1 MLTGPK
7 DSPHWDALLDEAAA
21 LGAVGTLSLFEDDPA
36 RAETFACE
44 AAGLYLDY
52 SKNRLS
58 ARALQALLALAEDL
72 RLPALRD
79 RMLRG
84 ERINVTEDRAVLH
97 TALRAPAEGEL
108 WVDGVD
114 VIALATAER
123 ERLLAFV
130 ERVHRGEHRG
140 ASGRA
145 LSTVVNIG
153 IGGSDLGPSMAV
165 EALRAYW
172 LPARRSFFV
181 SNVDGQHLADVLK
194 EIDPATTLF
203 IVASKTFST
212 QETMTN
218 ARSAVNWFLAQGFS
232 RDAVGRHFVALS
244 GNTRAAAEFGIAAD
258 QTFGFW
264 DWVGGRYSLCSSI
277 GLSIALQVGRE
288 AFLALLAG
296 ARAMDAHFQ
305 SAPLESNLP
314 VLLALVGIW
323 NRNFEGIGVHAILP
337 YDQHLHRLPAYL
349 QQADMESNGKSV
361 RLNGEGCD
369 YGTGPVIFGEPGT
382 NGQHAFYQL
391 LHQGAERI
399 SADFIVVAREG
410 HDLKEHHRQLLANA
424 LAQPRALML
433 GKTRDAAYAE
443 LIRAGMPPE
452 RAAALAPHKRFGGSR
467 PSNVI
472 LMDRLT
478 PRRLGALL
486 ALYEHKIFCQGAI
499 WGINSFDQW
508 GVELGKQLA
517 NELLPLIDA
526 PAGAPS
532 RAAAPDPS
540 TERLLNWIN
549 ERRR

>member
-1 MLTGPK
+1 MHTPK
-7 DSPHWDALLDEAAA
+7 DSPHWQTLLDEAAA
-21 LGAVGTLSLFEDDPA
+21 LGAIDTPSLFAHDPA
-36 RAETFACE
+36 RAETFAGE

-58 ARALQALLALAEDL
+58 RRALKALLGLAEDL
-72 RLPALRD
+72 GLPAWRD

-84 ERINVTEDRAVLH
+84 EPVNVTENRAVLH
-97 TALRAPAEGEL
+97 TALRAPAEREL
-108 WVDGVD
+108 RVDGVD
-114 VIALATAER
+114 VIALARAER

-130 ERVHRGEHRG
+130 ERVHRGAHRG

-172 LPARRSFFV
+172 LPGRRSFFV
-181 SNVDGQHLADVLK
+181 SNVDGQHLADVLAQ
-194 EIDPATTLF
+194 IDPATTLF
-203 IVASKTFST
+203 VVASKTFST

-232 RDAVGRHFVALS
+232 REAIGRHFVALS
-244 GNTRAAAEFGIAAD
+244 SNTRAAAEFGIAAE

-277 GLSIALQVGRE
+277 GLSVALQVGGE

-296 ARAMDAHFQ
+296 AQAMDAHFQ
-305 SAPLESNLP
+305 AAPLDSNLP

-323 NRNFEGIGVHAILP
+323 NRNFEGIGAHAILP
-337 YDQHLHRLPAYL
+337 YDQRLHRLPAYL

-369 YGTGPVIFGEPGT
+369 YATGPVIFGEPGT
-382 NGQHAFYQL
+382 NAQHAFYQL
-391 LHQGAERI
+391 LHQGSERL
-399 SADFIVVAREG
+399 SADFIVVARPS
-410 HDLKEHHRQLLANA
+410 HDLGEHHRQLLANA

-433 GKTRDAAYAE
+433 GKTPDAAYAE
-443 LIRAGMPPE
+443 LIRAGVPPQ

-478 PRRLGALL
+478 PQRLGALL

-517 NELLPLIDA
+517 GELLPLIDA
-526 PAGAPS
+526 PPGAAH
-532 RAAAPDPS
+532 RGAAVDPS
-540 TERLLNWIN
+540 TEALLRWIN

>member
-1 MLTGPK
+1 MHTPK
-7 DSPHWDALLDEAAA
+7 DSPHWQTLLDEAAA
-21 LGAVGTLSLFEDDPA
+21 LSAIDTPSLFAHDPA
-36 RAETFACE
+36 RAATFAGE

-58 ARALQALLALAEDL
+58 RRALKALLGLAEDL
-72 RLPALRD
+72 GLPAWRD

-84 ERINVTEDRAVLH
+84 EPVNITENRAVLH
-97 TALRAPAEGEL
+97 TALRAPAGREL
-108 WVDGVD
+108 RVDGVD
-114 VIALATAER
+114 VIALARAER

-130 ERVHRGEHRG
+130 ERVHRGAHRG
-140 ASGRA
+140 ASGAA

-172 LPARRSFFV
+172 LPGRRSFFV
-181 SNVDGQHLADVLK
+181 SNVDGQHLADVLAQ
-194 EIDPATTLF
+194 IDPATTLF
-203 IVASKTFST
+203 VVASKTFST

-232 RDAVGRHFVALS
+232 REAIGRHFVALS
-244 GNTRAAAEFGIAAD
+244 SNARAAAEFGIAAE

-277 GLSIALQVGRE
+277 GLSVALQVGGE
-288 AFLALLAG
+288 AFVALLAG
-296 ARAMDAHFQ
+296 AQAMDAHFQ
-305 SAPLESNLP
+305 AAPLDSNLP

-323 NRNFEGIGVHAILP
+323 NRNFEGIGAHAILP

-361 RLNGEGCD
+361 RLHGQGCD
-369 YGTGPVIFGEPGT
+369 YATGPVIFGEPGT
-382 NGQHAFYQL
+382 NAQHAFYQL
-391 LHQGAERI
+391 LHQGTERL
-399 SADFIVVAREG
+399 SADFIVVARPS
-410 HDLKEHHRQLLANA
+410 HDLGEHHRQLLANA

-433 GKTRDAAYAE
+433 GKTADAAHAE
-443 LIRAGMPPE
+443 LIRAGVPPQ

-478 PRRLGALL
+478 PQRLGALL

-526 PAGAPS
+526 PPGAAH
-532 RAAAPDPS
+532 RGVAVDPS
-540 TERLLNWIN
+540 TEALLRWIN